1 MKNGY
6 PFSKRH
12 LTVLLVNECELAV
25 SCEGAGWI
33 SPSPE
38 RSLSFSLEDWVDICI
53 KHYEQEV
60 IIKKN

>member
-1 MKNGY
+1 M
-6 PFSKRH
+6 
-12 LTVLLVNECELAV
+12 LAV

-60 IIKKN
+60 IIKKIKDQMKMKNHSQ